1 MILAVDRARLR
12 RELSETVVLALPVIA
27 GQLTGVGMTFVDAM
41 LAGHLDAHTLGAV
54 GVGANTYALAYVC
67 ALGLMMALP
76 PSVAQLAGAN
86 RHGEIGPLFRQAL
99 WLALA
104 IGAALVAA
112 LYFLGPRLLG
122 AIGVAPNLR
131 EETTAFLHAV
141 AWGVPAVTG
150 YFALR
155 GVSEGVGLTRPS
167 MYFGLFALMLLAPI
181 GYVLMYGRLGI
192 APMGAAGAGA
202 ATATVLWL
210 QFAAM
215 LAWLYF
221 RPEYARLNLF
231 TGFER
236 PRAAPIGELL
246 RIGVPMGFSVLME
259 AGLFAT
265 AALALARL
273 GETTA
278 ASHQVALN
286 VASIAFMIPLGLAMA
301 ITVRVGHAVGRGDA
315 TGVRYAGFVGI
326 GLAFA
331 TQVVATSLM
340 LSFPQT
346 IVGFYT
352 SDAAVTAL
360 ASQLLILAGIFQ
372 FSDGVQ
378 VASNGAL
385 RGLKDTRVP
394 MVITVLA
401 YWAVGMPTGWW
412 LTFEAGYG
420 ARGMWFGL
428 IAGLSVA
435 AVLLFVRFWLRTR
448 HQSSHA

>member
-1 MILAVDRARLR
+1 LR

-27 GQLTGVGMTFVDAM
+27 AQLTGVGMTFVDAM
-41 LAGHLDAHTLGAV
+41 LAGHLSAHTLGAV
-54 GVGANTYALAYVC
+54 GVGANTYALAFITS
-67 ALGLMMALP
+67 LGLMMAVP

-86 RHGEIGPLFRQAL
+86 RHGDIGALFRQAL
-99 WLALA
+99 WLAAA
-104 IGAALVAA
+104 IGAVLVAA

-122 AIGVAPNLR
+122 AIGVAEGLR
-131 EETTAFLHAV
+131 DETTAFLHAI
-141 AWGVPAVTG
+141 AWGIPALTG

-167 MYFGLFALMLLAPI
+167 MYFGLFALVLLAPI
-181 GYVLMYGRLGI
+181 GYVLMYGKLGI

-202 ATATVLWL
+202 ATAIVLWL
-210 QFAAM
+210 QFLG
-215 LAWLYF
+215 LATWVRL

-231 TGFER
+231 AQFDR
-236 PRAAPIGELL
+236 PSAAAIGELL
-246 RIGVPMGFSVLME
+246 RIGVPMGFTVLME
-259 AGLFAT
+259 AGLFAA
-265 AALALARL
+265 AALSLAKL

-340 LSFPQT
+340 FAFPQT
-346 IVGFYT
+346 IVGLYT

-360 ASQLLILAGIFQ
+360 ASQLLVLAGIFQ

-401 YWAVGMPTGWW
+401 YWAIGMPIGWW

-420 ARGMWFGL
+420 ARGMWIGL

-435 AVLLFVRFWLRTR
+435 AVLLFLRFWREARTESWR
-448 HQSSHA
+448 S